1 MPSLGFLSLG
11 LIVTTVISRLR
22 VVVAF
27 TTPMAF
33 GRTDSSLLATN
44 AALTCAPRLTVIEA
58 GLKLILGVEKMS
70 SLSQRE
76 QLFLLPVFDCQA
88 QVSLKGFKVPFS
100 IASLED
106 TMLTSTTKEEV
117 GRNKLLNSNTSL
129 CILLCTLACKDGIRT
144 PGAQPQHM
152 VVCESQWMSDQSE
165 ESEH

>member
-44 AALTCAPRLTVIEA
+44 AALTCLTVIEA

-106 TMLTSTTKEEV
+106 AMLTSATKEEV
-117 GRNKLLNSNTSL
+117 GRNRLLNSNISR
-129 CILLCTLACKDGIRT
+129 CILLCTLACKDEIRT

-152 VVCESQWMSDQSE
+152 VVCESQ
-165 ESEH
+165 

>member
-33 GRTDSSLLATN
+33 GRTDSSLLSTN

-58 GLKLILGVEKMS
+58 GLKLVLGVEKMS
-70 SLSQRE
+70 SLSQRD
-76 QLFLLPVFDCQA
+76 QLFLLPAFDRQA

-106 TMLTSTTKEEV
+106 TMLTSTTKEEI

-165 ESEH
+165 ES